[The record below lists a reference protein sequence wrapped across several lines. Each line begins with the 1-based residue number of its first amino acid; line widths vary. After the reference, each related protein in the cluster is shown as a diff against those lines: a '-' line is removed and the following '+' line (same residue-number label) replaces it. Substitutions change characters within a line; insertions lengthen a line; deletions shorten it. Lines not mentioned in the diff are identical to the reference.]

1 MNKNPLVSVII
12 PAYNVEKY
20 IEEAINSVLSQ
31 TYLNIE
37 IIVVDDG
44 SIDNTK
50 RLVDHY
56 LGKNRII
63 YLFQNNKGLSGARN
77 TGIKVARGEYIA
89 LLDADDLFLPTKIEK
104 QVSFMENNKD
114 CDFCYCDV
122 NFFIDGKPE
131 KILKS
136 HYKYYSGNIFKY
148 LIKGSFVNPSTLFF
162 KKQTSDIFGVFDE
175 SFKRA
180 EDLEYYLRV
189 SLLGAKFCFVD
200 ELLFL
205 SRIRKSGNFQSD
217 YVLMQSSILKI
228 FENVKLKLSPE
239 KIKEYSLNNIINKRK
254 SKLALVYLIN
264 GDRKSCRNILKTIQV
279 FNLFR
284 IAIYLLSILP
294 KFILKSFVKKLIII
308 KRSFLYK

>member
-20 IEEAINSVLSQ
+20 IEEAINSVLAQ

-44 SIDNTK
+44 SVDSTKKVIDN
-50 RLVDHY
+50 Y
-56 LGKNRII
+56 LKKNQII
-63 YLFQNNKGLSGARN
+63 YLFQDNRGLSGARN
-77 TGIKVARGEYIA
+77 TGIKVARGEYVA
-89 LLDADDLFLPTKIEK
+89 LLDADDLFFPTKIEK
-104 QVSFMENNKD
+104 QVLFLESNKD

-122 NFFIDGKPE
+122 DFFIDGKPE

-148 LIKGSFVNPSTLFF
+148 LINGSFVNPSTLLF
-162 KKQTSDIFGVFDE
+162 KKQTFNIFGAFDE
-175 SFKRA
+175 SFERA

-189 SLLGAKFCFVD
+189 SLLGAKFCFIN
-200 ELLFL
+200 EPLFL
-205 SRIRKSGNFQSD
+205 SRVRKLGNFQSD

-228 FENVKLKLSPE
+228 FENIKLKLSSE
-239 KIKEYSLNNIINKRK
+239 KIKEYFFDNIINKRK
-254 SKLALVYLIN
+254 LKLALAYLIN
-264 GDRKSCRNILKTIQV
+264 EDKKSCRNILKTIQV
-279 FNLFR
+279 FNLFK

-294 KFILKSFVKKLIII
+294 KSILKSFVKKLIII